1 MSFPIY
7 PTKKETFTQTVNSGF
22 YDFDFEFLK
31 TEFIKSASLALHIL
45 TYPSYTKVTPLFDH
59 FKLIFDLVESILIYI
74 NHQIK
79 HYEFVVT
86 SDLTQNIPLDVVV
99 TKFYNLPLVEL
110 KDIQKMPKSNTPVPF
125 LIPEMWGPPLWHF
138 LHLCSFYAYLD
149 KNIREIYSALFI
161 NLAYCLKCGTCQENY
176 MKKDRYMIALK
187 MLNGDP
193 IIECFNL
200 HNIVN
205 VQKEK
210 PSGYFDWEMF
220 EQIYKCKQTRTIRR
234 IFSTTVTVHND
245 YEKKINN

>member
-7 PTKKETFTQTVNSGF
+7 PTKKETFTEIVNVG
-22 YDFDFEFLK
+22 YYDLDFDFLK
-31 TEFIKSASLALHIL
+31 DEFINSASLGLHIL

-59 FKLIFDLVESILIYI
+59 FKLIFNLVEAILQY
-74 NHQIK
+74 NNCPIK

-86 SDLTQNIPLDVVV
+86 SELKQNIPLDIIISNY
-99 TKFYNLPLVEL
+99 YNLPLVEL
-110 KDIQKMPKSNTPVPF
+110 KDIQKMPNSNTVVPF

-176 MKKDRYMIALK
+176 MKKDRYRIALK
-187 MLNGDP
+187 MFNGDP

-210 PSGYFDWEMF
+210 PSRYFEWAMF
-220 EQIYKCKQTRTIRR
+220 ENIYKCKQTRTIRK
-234 IFSTTVTVHND
+234 IFNTSVSVHSD
-245 YEKKINN
+245 YEKK